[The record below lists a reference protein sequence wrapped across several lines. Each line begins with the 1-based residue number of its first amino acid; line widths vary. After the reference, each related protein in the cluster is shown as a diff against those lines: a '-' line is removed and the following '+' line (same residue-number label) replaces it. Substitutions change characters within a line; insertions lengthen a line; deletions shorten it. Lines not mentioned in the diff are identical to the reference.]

1 MRQYERRKKEIACK
15 RKWKTTNCNCEY
27 SSETAPLFHG
37 IWLTVPLATAHHF
50 ALCLSK
56 FDFYLPISL
65 RIPDQYLHGSRIS
78 FAFFILFRS
87 QPSPNRLML
96 GKHFSLYTFSGQ
108 RIRKKMQ
115 HLRDDKLIRKS
126 NYRMFSRKKNCENNR
141 SSLSSLPLS
150 LSLNMA
156 HTKQRLRFLQTRR
169 ARIVWSS
176 DFNKCAAYKF
186 FTLYQLIRCV
196 NWIINI

>member
-108 RIRKKMQ
+108 RIRKKCNTYVTTNW
-115 HLRDDKLIRKS
+115 LENLIIECFRG
-126 NYRMFSRKKNCENNR
+126 KKIVKIIGR
-141 SSLSSLPLS
+141 PFPLS
-150 LSLNMA
+150 LSLSLSIW
-156 HTKQRLRFLQTRR
+156 HTRNNVFVFSRLDVRELCDRQISIN
-169 ARIVWSS
+169 ALRISS
-176 DFNKCAAYKF
+176 S
-186 FTLYQLIRCV
+186 RCI
-196 NWIINI
+196 NWFDVSIG